1 MRFGLLTQ
9 WFDPEPG
16 PAGLPGVL
24 ARGLAARGHEVRV
37 LTGFPNYPTGRL
49 APGYRMSRRRDEH
62 LAGVEVRRVAL
73 YPSHDAS
80 AVRRM
85 ANYGSFA
92 LSALVSG
99 AGALRGLDALW
110 VGNSPVTVALPM
122 WHARHVC
129 RVPVVLH
136 VLDLWPDTLRA
147 SGFLGA
153 GAGTGGRAV
162 ERCLHGWCGAMYR
175 SATRVAYISPG
186 VRDVLRGR
194 GVPEDKLTYIPLWA
208 DERPPTPQRDLRAEW
223 GLTDDRVVLVY
234 AGALGEAQGLDAL
247 LDACALVRD
256 PRLVCLI
263 AGSGVAEDRLRAR
276 ARSAGLD
283 HVRFLGRVPA
293 ERMPAVMAA
302 GDLHFVSLRDTAMS
316 ACTMPSKMQATLAAG
331 RALLVAAPG
340 DAAEVARESGAGITA
355 RPGDPESIAAGL
367 REACQLGR
375 EKLRLLGQAGRHHYE
390 RHFAADLGI
399 RRVEQEL
406 LAAAAGGLRPGAV
419 VGRMTFDRSYFDAT
433 MS

>member
-49 APGYRMSRRRDEH
+49 APGYRMSRRQDEN

-80 AVRRM
+80 AVHRM

-92 LSALVSG
+92 MSALVSG
-99 AGALRGLDALW
+99 VRALRGLDAIW

-122 WHARHVC
+122 WFARHVY

-136 VLDLWPDTLRA
+136 VLDLWPDTLAA
-147 SGFLGA
+147 SGFLGN
-153 GAGTGGRAV
+153 GAGGRAV

-186 VRDVLRGR
+186 VRDLLRGR
-194 GVPEDKLTYIPLWA
+194 GVPENKLTYVPMWA
-208 DERPPTPQRDLRAEW
+208 DERPWSPQGDLRADL
-223 GLTDDRVVLVY
+223 GLPDDRVVLVY

-247 LDACALVRD
+247 LDACALVHDSRF
-256 PRLVCLI
+256 VCLI
-263 AGSGVAEDRLRAR
+263 AGSGVSEDRLRER

-283 HVRFLGRVPA
+283 NVRFLGRVPS

-302 GDLHFVSLRDTAMS
+302 GDIHFVSLRDTAMS
-316 ACTMPSKMQATLAAG
+316 ACTMPSKMQAILAAG

-340 DAAEVARESGAGITA
+340 DAAEVARESGGGITA
-355 RPGDPESIAAGL
+355 RPGDPESIAAAL
-367 REACQLGR
+367 REACQMGR
-375 EKLRLLGQAGRHHYE
+375 EKLRLLGQAGRRHYE
-390 RHFAADLGI
+390 RQFAADLGI

-406 LAAAAGGLRPGAV
+406 RTAAAVRGARRH
-419 VGRMTFDRSYFDAT
+419 GEEAREF
-433 MS
+433 